1 MIENIDK
8 VLDRGDRLELL
19 VDKTANMQGNTFR
32 FRKQARRF
40 RSTVWW
46 RNVKLTYVLDLN
58 LSLISW
64 TYKEKNAVSRINLK
78 PFLHPFYTIS
88 CIINWM
94 FINGICANILE
105 SACLWRGFN
114 CCCLLLIVDGS
125 YCSNPAPLHCGIQG
139 GMGWEGED
147 P

>member
-46 RNVKLTYVLDLN
+46 RNVKLTYVLY
-58 LSLISW
+58 
-64 TYKEKNAVSRINLK
+64 T
-78 PFLHPFYTIS
+78 TIS
-88 CIINWM
+88 SYMLTLALGQDSEYHSFLRPHLGAKLLVAKWGRN
-94 FINGICANILE
+94 
-105 SACLWRGFN
+105 
-114 CCCLLLIVDGS
+114 LLLDDSFKVT
-125 YCSNPAPLHCGIQG
+125 L
-139 GMGWEGED
+139 MKV
-147 P
+147 